1 MPRKCI
7 PVIHTDSQGRSREY
21 NSILAASLYTG
32 IKIHDI
38 RKFLNSEDSAWQ
50 YAESRQEDNKSY
62 KKTRPVISA
71 SPDTGEIISEY
82 VSIRE
87 AAEMTGS
94 SYKCISECCKYKDRL
109 YKRTVY
115 MFKDEYSNI
124 EARYVKWKHEYR
136 LKQNKK
142 MKTDI

>member
-1 MPRKCI
+1 M
-7 PVIHTDSQGRSREY
+7 
-21 NSILAASLYTG
+21 AASLYTG
-32 IKIHDI
+32 LKIHDI

-50 YAESRQEDNKSY
+50 YAESHQENKSF

-109 YKRTVY
+109 YKGFVY
-115 MFKDEYSNI
+115 MFKDEYSSI
-124 EARYVKWKHEYR
+124 EARYVKWKHDYI
-136 LKQNKK
+136 LNQNKARR
-142 MKTDI
+142 KTRYIKEN